1 MKLTIWGVV
10 MMSSKSAIIGSLVLI
25 LTVVSVCIDRLECAF
40 HSFNRTRT

>member
-25 LTVVSVCIDRLECAF
+25 LTVVSASIAWSVPFTLSIERV
-40 HSFNRTRT
+40 H